1 MTEDQTQAPPLR
13 TFVRALRELSIVPHP
28 DVNDRVATVQDL
40 DVPASFPERTI
51 PVRAYWPRD
60 SSGMSLPI
68 IVFAHGGGFVSGSL
82 DTHDVLVR
90 ALANRTEAL
99 VLSVDYRL
107 APEHPFPAGMEDVF
121 AVIEWAATAD
131 RLAGAD
137 PDRVAVCGDSAGA
150 NLVTAAAMLARDC
163 GGPELRAQL
172 LLYPGVS
179 RMDSVP
185 WDAFGPPQSGEG
197 PVEHYILAAYAEDR
211 IHPFNPLVAPLLG
224 HHSALPPTRIVVG
237 EYDPFKDDC
246 LAYAGT
252 LADAGVEAECVVY
265 PGQHHG
271 FVQSWTD
278 RSDNAAGETA
288 LDEGAEF
295 LRKHLTY

>member
-1 MTEDQTQAPPLR
+1 MR
-13 TFVRALRELSIVPHP
+13 TFVRALRENYLSIVPHP
-28 DVNDRVATVQDL
+28 DLDDRVAAVQDL
-40 DVPASFPERTI
+40 DVPACFPERTI
-51 PVRAYWPRD
+51 RVRAYWPRG
-60 SSGMSLPI
+60 SSGMPLPI

-82 DTHDVLVR
+82 ETHDVLVR
-90 ALANRTEAL
+90 ALANRTGAM

-107 APEHPFPAGMEDVF
+107 APEHPFPAGLEDVF
-121 AVIEWAATAD
+121 AVIEWAAAD

-137 PDRVAVCGDSAGA
+137 PDRLAVCGDSAGG
-150 NLVTAAAMLARDC
+150 NLVAAAAMLARDC
-163 GGPELRAQL
+163 GGPAIRAQL

-185 WDAFGPPQSGEG
+185 WDAFGPPQSAGG
-197 PVEHYILAAYAEDR
+197 TVQHYIFEAYAEGR

-224 HHSALPPTRIVVG
+224 HHSALPPTQIVVG

-252 LADAGVEAECVVY
+252 LVDAGVEAQCVVY

-271 FVQSWTD
+271 FVQFWTD
-278 RSDNAAGETA
+278 RSDNPIGETA
-288 LDEGAEF
+288 LDEGAKF
-295 LRKHLTY
+295 LRKHLRH